1 MDVVGFR
8 LELCSVFIG
17 LYGFM
22 LIIYSTHPALV
33 KIFYWNIQVGNEENH
48 FVPLTKMLD
57 GTTLNC
63 WIFKQI
69 LNALV
74 EFLSLV
80 INKDPMLEAIMQVA
94 ATESIIQEEDGL
106 LCRRNQ
112 QETGRWFHYWDS
124 ALLSNWKVC
133 FLCFYLSYPSLVSQ
147 STLSFSNS

>member
-1 MDVVGFR
+1 MKYIIRKQKYCLV
-8 LELCSVFIG
+8 LG
-17 LYGFM
+17 LVMRKTTM
-22 LIIYSTHPALV
+22 LHLQKCWMAQLWT
-33 KIFYWNIQVGNEENH
+33 F
-48 FVPLTKMLD
+48 
-57 GTTLNC
+57 

-69 LNALV
+69 LKALV

-112 QETGRWFHYWDS
+112 QETGWWFHYWDS

-133 FLCFYLSYPSLVSQ
+133 FLCFYVSCPSLVSQ